1 MLRTALYTDFI
12 TRAKGM
18 ECMRMFLFAVV
29 LTLSAGA
36 AFQWK
41 SRKVPL
47 RQALLWSA
55 VALAQLAVIWAPS
68 FMKGN

>member
-1 MLRTALYTDFI
+1 MLRTGLYTGFI
-12 TRAKGM
+12 TCAKGM
-18 ECMRMFLFAVV
+18 ECMRTFLFAVV

-41 SRKVPL
+41 NRKVPL

-55 VALAQLAVIWAPS
+55 VALAQLAVILGPS
-68 FMKGN
+68 FMKGH

>member
-1 MLRTALYTDFI
+1 MRT
-12 TRAKGM
+12 
-18 ECMRMFLFAVV
+18 FLFAVV

-41 SRKVPL
+41 NRKVPL

-55 VALAQLAVIWAPS
+55 VALAQLAVILGPS
-68 FMKGN
+68 FMKGH